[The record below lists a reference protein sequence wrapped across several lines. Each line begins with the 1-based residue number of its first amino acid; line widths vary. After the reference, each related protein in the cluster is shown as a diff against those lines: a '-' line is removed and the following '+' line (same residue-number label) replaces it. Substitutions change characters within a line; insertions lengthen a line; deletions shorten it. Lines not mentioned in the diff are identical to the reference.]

1 MSTNEQ
7 NQNESSDSQV
17 SQKDN
22 DKSRDSINLILSKGE
37 EAIYTLIDSNN
48 KEIKDTMET
57 FKVTLENEL
66 KRFFSALEEN
76 NRGVSC
82 INGYI
87 QESEER
93 IKDFIP
99 KSINSADEQLILR
112 IAEVCK
118 EIISTMSSEIKSETT
133 NSSKKIISAISSE
146 IKSETAKSSK
156 EIVSAISPDISDL
169 KKSFTLG
176 ISSAKT
182 DIENILQRD
191 LSKINLTLSAINEHL
206 LKENERLT
214 HERID
219 LSRING
225 DLESTNK
232 GLKENI
238 NSLSNQLT
246 EKQQQIVES
255 HQQYML
261 EKERSSR
268 FEVDIQNKIS
278 ELRDKTTKCDE
289 LEDEI
294 EVLKKDIVSK
304 TEELKNLNTDKQ
316 NITDELETVKTKYQK
331 LNIDDNLLLAFNEF
345 CLLQAET
352 KKNLGPVFPGESF
365 CSFIAAGL
373 RLSNIAALWEMTKR
387 NIFNDNLMDVE
398 KLNNIFEILL
408 MAYNEGSEEKQFELV
423 IPTIGSQYDSSTSS
437 IKEIKSSGTVSIVY
451 LSGYKSTRDGTM
463 HKAVISV
470 ND

>member
-7 NQNESSDSQV
+7 NQDENLDSEESQEV
-17 SQKDN
+17 K
-22 DKSRDSINLILSKGE
+22 DKSQDSINLMLSKGVE
-37 EAIYTLIDSNN
+37 SIYKLIDSNN
-48 KEIKDTMET
+48 KEIENYIET
-57 FKVTLENEL
+57 FKVAFENEL
-66 KRFFSALEEN
+66 KSFFSALEGN
-76 NRGVSC
+76 NQKDISC
-82 INGYI
+82 INDYI
-87 QESEER
+87 QESEKR
-93 IKDFIP
+93 IKEFIP

-112 IAEVCK
+112 IANVCK
-118 EIISTMSSEIKSETT
+118 E
-133 NSSKKIISAISSE
+133 IISAISSE
-146 IKSETAKSSK
+146 IKSETANSSK
-156 EIVSAISPDISDL
+156 KIISAISPDISDL

-191 LSKINLTLSAINEHL
+191 LSKINLTLSTINEHL

-214 HERID
+214 QERID

-238 NSLSNQLT
+238 NALSNQLT
-246 EKQQQIVES
+246 EKQQQIADS

-278 ELRDKTTKCDE
+278 ELKDKTTKCDE

-294 EVLKKDIVSK
+294 EALKKDIVSK
-304 TEELKNLNTDKQ
+304 TEELKTLNTDKQ

-331 LNIDDNLLLAFNEF
+331 LNIDDNLLRAFNEF

-365 CSFIAAGL
+365 CSFVAAGL

-398 KLNNIFEILL
+398 KLNKIFEILL
-408 MAYNEGSEEKQFELV
+408 MVYNEGAEEKQFELV